1 MSPNDQMSVIRDKV
15 SFYRTFASKD
25 YAVYDPVNNR
35 VFETEEINSLLFRD
49 SGLKDGSDLQL
60 KEPEKSSKAE
70 RKHHHHIDAADAVE
84 EGDEEGD
91 DDNEE
96 MLDSDEEALL
106 AAARAHAAAAEGG
119 ECEMSEPEDDQEEG
133 SG

>member
-1 MSPNDQMSVIRDKV
+1 MSVIRDKV

-25 YAVYDPVNNR
+25 YAVYDPVNAR

-70 RKHHHHIDAADAVE
+70 RRHHHHSNDAADAVE
-84 EGDEEGD
+84 ED
-91 DDNEE
+91 D
-96 MLDSDEEALL
+96 
-106 AAARAHAAAAEGG
+106 
-119 ECEMSEPEDDQEEG
+119 
-133 SG
+133 